1 MNFQLIAS
9 SCARRLVHVLLAVL
23 ILGGVAQAV
32 EPGSG
37 ELRLL
42 DKSGAS
48 HELASLDT
56 NVDYHIN
63 GLVAEVAVHQRFRN
77 DSGTWL
83 EGQYLL
89 PLPVGAAVYAMT
101 VHIGDRI
108 IVGDVREKQ
117 AARKVFEQ
125 ARVSGHGAAL
135 VEADGSNLFRTAV
148 TNVAPNE
155 SIEVELHYWQRVDYS
170 GGVFSVRFPLTYTP
184 RYRMQ
189 RDAAPASQDPGTTGP
204 EVFASAKDEPPL
216 STHINVV
223 LDAGVALASV
233 TSPSHAIV
241 TGKLDEQT
249 PNGVRNVHLRDGVT
263 VPDRDFVLQ
272 WKPQA
277 HAEPKLASFNEA
289 VDGANYAMLMLLPPQ
304 TQAQSLPR
312 ELILVIDTSGSMGG
326 ASITQARAALDMALR
341 QLREQD
347 RFNVIE
353 FNSIMNPWRAEA
365 VAATPGAVAQARQ
378 WVAQLQARGGTEM
391 AAAMQLALSGHAP
404 PGFVRQVVFATD
416 GAVDNPAGL
425 MALIDRNLGDSRLF
439 PIGIGSAPNAGFL
452 QAAAKHGRGSETVIA
467 DLHEVESAMSGL
479 LAKLDHPAMRDLH
492 VDWPAGTDAYPHQLP
507 DLYLGEPM
515 LLIARVAQ
523 PINQIRVSGMLAE
536 QEWSSLAKL
545 DSGRAA
551 HGLDRLWAQA
561 RISDLEEQLSRG
573 GDENTLRPQI
583 VQAALTAHLVSR
595 YTSLVAV
602 DKTPARAADS
612 TLHSTQVP
620 NVLPA
625 GSAFAQTATPARL
638 QLLLGFIA
646 LLLAMLIWW
655 TQRGRA

>member
-1 MNFQLIAS
+1 MNIQSIAS
-9 SCARRLVHVLLAVL
+9 SYTRHLAQALLAMLVL
-23 ILGGVAQAV
+23 GSVAQAV

-42 DKSGAS
+42 DKAGTS

-56 NVDYHIN
+56 QVDYHVN

-89 PLPVGAAVYAMT
+89 PLPVNAAVYAMS
-101 VHIGDRI
+101 VHIGDRV
-108 IVGDVREKQ
+108 IVGDVQEKQ
-117 AARKVFEQ
+117 AARQVFEQ
-125 ARVSGHGAAL
+125 ARASGRKAAL

-148 TNVAPNE
+148 TNVAPDE
-155 SIEVELHYWQRVDYS
+155 TVEVELHYWQRIDYS
-170 GGVFSVRFPLTYTP
+170 SGVFSLRFPLTYTP

-189 RDAAPASQDPGTTGP
+189 RNAAPQLQDPGTTGP
-204 EVFASAKDEPPL
+204 EVFASAKDEPAL

-223 LDAGVALASV
+223 LDAGLALASV
-233 TSPSHAIV
+233 TSSSHAIV
-241 TGKLDEQT
+241 ASKLDEKAAD
-249 PNGVRNVHLRDGVT
+249 GVWNVHLRDGVT
-263 VPDRDFVLQ
+263 VPDRDFLLQ
-272 WKPQA
+272 WKAQA
-277 HAEPKLASFNEA
+277 YSQPKLASFNQDI
-289 VDGANYAMLMLLPPQ
+289 DGAHYAMLMLLPPD

-341 QLREQD
+341 QLRETD

-365 VAATPGAVAQARQ
+365 VAATPGAVAEARQ

-425 MALIDRNLGDSRLF
+425 MALIDQDLGDSRLF

-467 DLHEVESAMSGL
+467 DLHQVESAMRGL

-492 VDWPAGTDAYPHQLP
+492 VDWPPGTDAYPHQLP
-507 DLYLGEPM
+507 DLYLGEP
-515 LLIARVAQ
+515 LLLTARVPQ
-523 PINQIRVSGMLAE
+523 PISQVRVSGMLAE
-536 QEWSSLAKL
+536 HEWSSLAKL
-545 DSGRAA
+545 DSTRTAR
-551 HGLDRLWAQA
+551 GLDRLWAQA

-573 GDENTLRPQI
+573 GDETTLRPQI
-583 VQAALTAHLVSR
+583 VQAALKAHLVSR

-602 DKTPARAADS
+602 DKTPVRASDS
-612 TLHSTQVP
+612 TLHSTQIP

-646 LLLAMLIWW
+646 LLLAMLIW
-655 TQRGRA
+655 RASRVHA

>member
-1 MNFQLIAS
+1 MNMKSIAFLYKRHFTH
-9 SCARRLVHVLLAVL
+9 ALLAL
-23 ILGGVAQAV
+23 LFLGGIAQAV

-42 DKSGAS
+42 DKAGTS

-56 NVDYHIN
+56 NVDYHVN
-63 GLVAEVAVHQRFRN
+63 GLVAEVSVHQRFRN
-77 DSGTWL
+77 DSSEWL

-89 PLPVGAAVYAMT
+89 PLPGDAAVYSMT
-101 VHIGDRI
+101 LHIGDRV
-108 IVGDVREKQ
+108 IVGEVREKE

-125 ARVSGHGAAL
+125 AREAGKKAAL

-155 SIEVELHYWQRVDYS
+155 SVEVELHYWQRIDYTD
-170 GGVFSVRFPLTYTP
+170 GVFSLRFPLTYTP

-189 RDAAPASQDPGTTGP
+189 RNAAPPSQDPGTTGP

-233 TSPSHAIV
+233 ISPSHTIV
-241 TGKLDEQT
+241 ASKTDEAKSD
-249 PNGVRNVHLRDGVT
+249 GSWKVHLRDGVT

-277 HAEPKLASFNEA
+277 YAEPKLASFSQD
-289 VDGANYAMLMLLPPQ
+289 VDGAHYAMLMLLPPQ

-341 QLREQD
+341 QLRAQD

-353 FNSIMNPWRAEA
+353 FNSIMNPWHAEA
-365 VAATPGAVAQARQ
+365 VAATPGAVAEARQ
-378 WVAQLQARGGTEM
+378 WVSQLQARGGTEM

-404 PGFVRQVVFATD
+404 PGYVRQVVFATD

-425 MALIDRNLGDSRLF
+425 MALIDHDLGDSRLF

-452 QAAAKHGRGSETVIA
+452 QSAAKHGRGSETVIA
-467 DLHEVESAMSGL
+467 DLHQVESAMRGL

-492 VDWPAGTDAYPHQLP
+492 VNWPAGTDAYPHQLP
-507 DLYLGEPM
+507 DLYLGEP
-515 LLIARVAQ
+515 LLLTARLPRTITQ
-523 PINQIRVSGMLAE
+523 LRVNGMLAD
-536 QEWSSLAKL
+536 QEWSSMAQL
-545 DSGRAA
+545 DSGREAQ
-551 HGLDRLWAQA
+551 GLDRLWAQS
-561 RISDLEEQLSRG
+561 RISDLEEQVSRG
-573 GDENTLRPQI
+573 GDESTLRPQI
-583 VQAALTAHLVSR
+583 VDTALKAHLVSR

-612 TLHSTQVP
+612 TLHNTQIP
-620 NVLPA
+620 NVLPV
-625 GSAFAQTATPARL
+625 GSAFTQTATPARL

-646 LLLAMLIWW
+646 LFLAMLIWRA
-655 TQRGRA
+655 QRVRA

>member
-1 MNFQLIAS
+1 MNMQSIALLYKRHLS
-9 SCARRLVHVLLAVL
+9 HALLAL
-23 ILGGVAQAV
+23 LFLGGVAQAV

-42 DKSGAS
+42 DKAGTR

-56 NVDYHIN
+56 NVDYRVN

-77 DSGTWL
+77 DSGQWL

-89 PLPVGAAVYAMT
+89 PLPADAAVYAMIL
-101 VHIGDRI
+101 HIGDRV
-108 IVGDVREKQ
+108 IVGDVREKD

-125 ARVSGHGAAL
+125 ARQTGHKAAL

-155 SIEVELHYWQRVDYS
+155 SIEIEVHYWQRIDYTS
-170 GGVFSVRFPLTYTP
+170 GVFSLRFPLTYTP

-189 RDAAPASQDPGTTGP
+189 RNAAAPSQDPGTSGP

-233 TSPSHAIV
+233 TSASHAIV
-241 TGKLDEQT
+241 ASKTDET
-249 PNGVRNVHLRDGVT
+249 KPDGSWNVHLRDGVT

-272 WKPQA
+272 WKPQPY
-277 HAEPKLASFNEA
+277 AEPKLASFSQDVE
-289 VDGANYAMLMLLPPQ
+289 GAHYAMLMLLPPQ

-341 QLREQD
+341 QLRPQD

-365 VAATPGAVAQARQ
+365 VAATPGAVAEARQ
-378 WVAQLQARGGTEM
+378 WVSQLQARGGTEM

-404 PGFVRQVVFATD
+404 PGYLRQVVFATD
-416 GAVDNPAGL
+416 GAVDNPVGL
-425 MALIDRNLGDSRLF
+425 MNLIDQDLGDSRLF

-452 QAAAKHGRGSETVIA
+452 QSAAKHGRGSETVIA
-467 DLHEVESAMSGL
+467 DLHQVESAMRGL

-507 DLYLGEPM
+507 DLYLGEP
-515 LLIARVAQ
+515 LLLTARLPQ
-523 PINQIRVSGMLAE
+523 PITQIRVSGMLAD
-536 QEWSSLAKL
+536 QQWSSQAQL
-545 DSGRAA
+545 DSRRDAK
-551 HGLDRLWAQA
+551 GLDRLWAQS

-573 GDENTLRPQI
+573 GDEGTLRPQI
-583 VQAALTAHLVSR
+583 VDAALKAHLVSR

-602 DKTPARAADS
+602 DKTPARASDS
-612 TLHSTQVP
+612 TLHSTQIP
-620 NVLPA
+620 NVLPV

-638 QLLLGFIA
+638 QLLLGFMA
-646 LLLAMLIWW
+646 LLLAMLIWR
-655 TQRGRA
+655 TQRVRA

>member
-1 MNFQLIAS
+1 M
-9 SCARRLVHVLLAVL
+9 RRFTNAVCVQALFALLL
-23 ILGGVAQAV
+23 LSGVAQAA

-42 DKSGAS
+42 DKAGTS

-56 NVDYHIN
+56 SVDYRVN

-77 DSGTWL
+77 DSGQWL

-101 VHIGDRI
+101 VHIGDRV
-108 IVGDVREKQ
+108 IVGDVQEKQ

-125 ARVSGHGAAL
+125 ARESGHKAAL

-148 TNVAPNE
+148 TNVSPNE
-155 SIEVELHYWQRVDYS
+155 SVEVELHYWQQIDYT
-170 GGVFSVRFPLTYTP
+170 GGVFSLRFPLTYTP

-189 RDAAPASQDPGTTGP
+189 RNAAPPSQDAGTTGP

-223 LDAGVALASV
+223 LDAGVALAAV

-241 TGKLDEQT
+241 AAKSDET
-249 PNGVRNVHLRDGVT
+249 KPGGTWNVHLRDGVT

-277 HAEPKLASFNEA
+277 YAEPKLASFNED
-289 VDGANYAMLMLLPPQ
+289 VDGAHYAMLMLLPPQ

-341 QLREQD
+341 QLRPQD

-353 FNSIMNPWRAEA
+353 FNSIMNPWRAQA
-365 VAATPGAVAQARQ
+365 VAATPGAVAEARQ
-378 WVAQLQARGGTEM
+378 WVSQLQARGGTEM

-404 PGFVRQVVFATD
+404 PGYVRQVVFATD

-425 MALIDRNLGDSRLF
+425 MALIDQDLGDSRLF

-452 QAAAKHGRGSETVIA
+452 QSAAKHGRGSETVIA
-467 DLHEVESAMSGL
+467 DLHQVEAAMRGL

-492 VDWPAGTDAYPHQLP
+492 VDWPAGTEVYPRQLP
-507 DLYLGEPM
+507 DLYLGEP
-515 LLIARVAQ
+515 LLLTARLPQVVTEV
-523 PINQIRVSGMLAE
+523 RVNGMLAD

-545 DSGRAA
+545 DSARGAQ
-551 HGLDRLWAQA
+551 GLDRLWAQS

-573 GDENTLRPQI
+573 GDESSLRPQI
-583 VQAALTAHLVSR
+583 VDAALKAHLVSR
-595 YTSLVAV
+595 FTSLVAV
-602 DKTPARAADS
+602 DKTPARASDS
-612 TLHSTQVP
+612 TLHSTQIP
-620 NVLPA
+620 NVLPV

-638 QLLLGFIA
+638 QLLLGVIA
-646 LLLAMLIWW
+646 LLLALLIWR
-655 TQRGRA
+655 TQGRHA